1 MMHYVESHSCILIL
15 FSLFT
20 QKEELEILV
29 PQPGFEP
36 GPWQW
41 QTESYC

>member
-29 PQPGFEP
+29 PQPG
-36 GPWQW
+36 PWQW